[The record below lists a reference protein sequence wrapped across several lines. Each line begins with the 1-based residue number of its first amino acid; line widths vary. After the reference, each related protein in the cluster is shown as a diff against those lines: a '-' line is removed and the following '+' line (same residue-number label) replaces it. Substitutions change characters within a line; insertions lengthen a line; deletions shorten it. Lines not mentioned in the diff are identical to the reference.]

1 MSRDTLRL
9 LFTVIALIQML
20 LLVFLLTYSRNKSR
34 KEISVNVPL
43 NVAYYG
49 FCLLNAG
56 YIIIP
61 IIQIV
66 LLYIVR
72 V

>member
-1 MSRDTLRL
+1 MNRDTMRL
-9 LFTVIALIQML
+9 IFVVIACIQML
-20 LLVFLLTYSRNKSR
+20 SLIFLLTYSKNKS
-34 KEISVNVPL
+34 KEEIAVNVPL

-49 FCLLNAG
+49 FFISGSG

-66 LLYIVR
+66 LLYILR